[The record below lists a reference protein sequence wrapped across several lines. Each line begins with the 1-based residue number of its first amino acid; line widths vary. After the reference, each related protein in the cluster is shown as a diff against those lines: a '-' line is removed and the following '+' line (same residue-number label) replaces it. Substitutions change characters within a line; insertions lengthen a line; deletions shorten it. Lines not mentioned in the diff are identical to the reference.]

1 MNWSSQYG
9 AINGTD
15 AKAAFES
22 TMLFKSTDPV
32 SVWKAW
38 NSSTLTQKWIN
49 TPASNYGV
57 ILWASNE
64 HTDGQA
70 LQFNSSEAASNKPYL
85 EVIYSSQAKTVYFL
99 KKLLSTW
106 AACHVC

>member
-1 MNWSSQYG
+1 MQATRDIRLTGVNWASQYG

-15 AKAAFES
+15 AKAGFES

-38 NSSTLTQKWIN
+38 NLSAVTQKWIN

-57 ILWASNE
+57 ILWATRKGLTANE
-64 HTDGQA
+64 DTDGQA
-70 LQFNSSEAASNKPYL
+70 LQFVSSEAASNQPYQDL
-85 EVIYSSQAKTVYFL
+85 ILS
-99 KKLLSTW
+99 LLD
-106 AACHVC
+106 